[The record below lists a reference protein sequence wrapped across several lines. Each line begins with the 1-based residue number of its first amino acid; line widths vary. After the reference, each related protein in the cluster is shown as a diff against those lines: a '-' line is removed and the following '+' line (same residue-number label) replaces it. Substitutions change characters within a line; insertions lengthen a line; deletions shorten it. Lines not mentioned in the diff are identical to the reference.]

1 MTRTFDPVCFEAFQQ
16 LLAQPDADD
25 LPRRVNLC
33 RYEGD
38 PNRRSTRLPV
48 IITAWL
54 QRRYLDLD
62 VPEPMASAKRMP
74 TPCSRPV
81 NRGLRLLRATA

>member
-25 LPRRVNLC
+25 LPRRASLC

-38 PNRRSTRLPV
+38 PNRRSTRLPG

-54 QRRYLDLD
+54 QRRYLDVD

-74 TPCSRPV
+74 KRYARPV
-81 NRGLRLLRATA
+81 NPGLHLLRATA